1 MRKTR
6 ELAVAAAIA
15 ALTGT
20 PLLAADLP
28 VTARPL
34 APVYAF
40 SWTGCYLGVNAGYA
54 WGSSNVTFTERGAF
68 LSRPPADVAFSDQ
81 LGSPNI
87 PLNGFTGGGQAG
99 CNYQT
104 GSVVIGV
111 EGDGDYVGL
120 NGAKYAAGTIPIG
133 GTSVIANESVSSHSL
148 FTARVRA
155 GYQVGR
161 TLFYATGGYAGGNVS
176 YSGFI
181 THDPGVTFM
190 SGTVSSLDNGWTVG
204 GGVEYAIANNW
215 TVKGEYLYVD
225 LGSVS
230 FSAADN
236 RNPAFNSTNSANLK
250 ENIVRFGLNYKF
262 GSGPTVYFSDDD

>member
-6 ELAVAAAIA
+6 QLAMGAAIV

-20 PLLAADLP
+20 PLLAADMP
-28 VTARPL
+28 VAAPPL
-34 APVYAF
+34 APIFAF

-54 WGSSNVTFTERGAF
+54 WGSSNVTFTETGAF

-104 GSVVIGV
+104 GSFVIGV

-120 NGAKYAAGTIPIG
+120 NGGRNAAGTIPIG
-133 GTSVIANESVSSHSL
+133 GTPDISNVSISSHSL
-148 FTARVRA
+148 FTGRLRA

-161 TLFYATGGYAGGNVS
+161 TMFYATGGYAGGNVS
-176 YSGFI
+176 YNEFT

-190 SGTVSSLDNGWTVG
+190 TGAVSSINSGWTVG

-215 TVKGEYLYVD
+215 TVKGEYLYVN
-225 LGSVS
+225 LGSVG

-236 RNPAFNSTNSANLK
+236 RNPAFTSTNSAAFK

-262 GSGPTVYFSDDD
+262 GQGRTVYFDDD